1 MQQSWM
7 GQEAIS
13 MASSMGLS
21 AGEMEMGDNLPGS
34 IWPHVFW
41 PVCFARQYCAPVG
54 QSEYAIAS
62 SMSVAAADV
71 DTPAEEAALVQA
83 FVNLINRQAGA
94 DVASTATVTLDQGNG
109 GTVTFRVQ
117 TTSELVRTL
126 VGEVASRNRSVLSND
141 LGVTVLEKLSAPAVE
156 AVVWPPP
163 PAPPPQPT
171 PPTPVSNGAQAPPTA
186 SSPPPKAKGSATVV
200 LTLTASGSVSDFS
213 DTSSLQQKIATAAGV
228 DKSLVTIRVAAAS
241 VIITAT
247 IAVPAGTTAVAVQ
260 GTLSSSLGTAAAASE
275 LLGITVES
283 APTTVATEAPQ
294 ESSEESSDSG
304 NVGVIVGA
312 AAGGLAFVL
321 LMIVIAVC
329 AVKKMKK
336 ASTPSKSP

>member
-13 MASSMGLS
+13 IAKSMGLS
-21 AGEMEMGDNLPGS
+21 ALELNRDAGLPGS

-62 SMSVAAADV
+62 SMSVSAADL
-71 DTPAEEAALVQA
+71 DTPAEKAALVQA
-83 FVNLINRQAGA
+83 FVNLMNRQAGA
-94 DVASTATVTLDQGNG
+94 DVASTATVTLDQGSG

-163 PAPPPQPT
+163 PAPPPLPAPPPPPT
-171 PPTPVSNGAQAPPTA
+171 PPTPVSDGTQAPPTA

-213 DTSSLQQKIATAAGV
+213 DTSSLQLKIATTAGV

-241 VIITAT
+241 VI
-247 IAVPAGTTAVAVQ
+247 
-260 GTLSSSLGTAAAASE
+260 
-275 LLGITVES
+275 
-283 APTTVATEAPQ
+283 
-294 ESSEESSDSG
+294 
-304 NVGVIVGA
+304 
-312 AAGGLAFVL
+312 
-321 LMIVIAVC
+321 
-329 AVKKMKK
+329 
-336 ASTPSKSP
+336 